1 MITHMTKKELAKCI
15 DHSALKPNLTAQEIE
30 KACEEAIEFG
40 CAALCVNPA
49 MVEIASSK
57 LKGSDVLVNSVVGF
71 PFGATMPQ
79 IKAEETRQVIAAGAG
94 EIDMVINVA
103 SALEGKWEKVGGDI
117 AAVVQAAGKYPV
129 KTILETCYLS
139 DDQIVT
145 ACQTATD
152 AGAAYVK
159 TSTGFAALG
168 ATIHDI
174 ILMRKS
180 AGSHVKI
187 KAAGGIN
194 YYEDAIALINAGAD
208 RIGVSRT
215 VKILS
220 DAPSD

>member
-1 MITHMTKKELAKCI
+1 
-15 DHSALKPNLTAQEIE
+15 
-30 KACEEAIEFG
+30 
-40 CAALCVNPA
+40 
-49 MVEIASSK
+49 MVEIAANK
-57 LKGSDVLVNSVVGF
+57 LKGSGVVVNSVVGF
-71 PFGATMPQ
+71 PFGATLPEV
-79 IKAEETRQVIAAGAG
+79 KAEETKQVIAAGAG

-103 SALEGKWEKVGGDI
+103 AALEGDWEKVGNDI
-117 AAVVQAAGKYPV
+117 ATVVKAAGNVPV
-129 KTILETCYLS
+129 KTILETCYLT
-139 DDQIVT
+139 DEQIVA
-145 ACQTATD
+145 ACKTATD

-159 TSTGFAALG
+159 TSTGFADLG

-180 AGSHVKI
+180 AGTQVKI

-220 DAPSD
+220 DAPIE